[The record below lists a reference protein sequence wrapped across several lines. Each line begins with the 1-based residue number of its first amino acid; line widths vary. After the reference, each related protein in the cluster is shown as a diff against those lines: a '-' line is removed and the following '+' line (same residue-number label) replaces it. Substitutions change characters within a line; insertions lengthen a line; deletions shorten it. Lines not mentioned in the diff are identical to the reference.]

1 MKKNGFITSA
11 LLYGMLALFL
21 VLMLGSLAI
30 LSNRKLS
37 MDKLKEASIADT
49 KAGDEVVETES
60 ALAYDYI
67 NNRLD
72 FNNGDGHIYRGN
84 TPNNYINFNG
94 STWRIVSIEPDHTL
108 KIISVTEENQAYNTN
123 EPNEGEDF
131 DPIEWGARNSLNLYL
146 NGDYLNSLTSKALI
160 SQHNFDV
167 GTVSGDE
174 DNLEDIKALTQDVTW
189 NGSVGLISISDYFNS
204 NSEEKCR
211 NFDSDSAECASS
223 TYINGTMTVTTNGE
237 EVYIISDSGY
247 NLQSVT
253 EPSDVKPVVYLKS
266 GTRISSGDGS
276 KSTPFEVE
284 TS

>member
-49 KAGDEVVETES
+49 KAGDEEVETES

-72 FNNGDGHIYRGN
+72 FNNGDGHIYRGDS
-84 TPNNYINFNG
+84 PNNYINFNG

-108 KIISVTEENQAYNTN
+108 KIISETAENQAYNIK

-146 NGDYLNSLTSKALI
+146 NGDYLNNLTSKALI

-211 NFDSDSAECASS
+211 NFKDFDANDCPST
-223 TYINGTMTVTTNGE
+223 TYINDTLTLSTNGE
-237 EVYIISDSGY
+237 QVYMIDAGY
-247 NLQSVT
+247 KLQDIKTPSSVR
-253 EPSDVKPVVYLKS
+253 PVLYLKS

-276 KSTPFEVE
+276 ESTPFEVE

>member
-30 LSNRKLS
+30 LSSRKLS
-37 MDKLKEASIADT
+37 MDKLKQASIADT
-49 KAGDEVVETES
+49 KAGDEEVETES

-67 NNRLD
+67 NQYVNY
-72 FNNGDGHIYRGN
+72 NNGGYIYRGN
-84 TPNNYINFNG
+84 NPNNYITFNG
-94 STWRIVSIEPDHTL
+94 EEAGWRIISVEPDHTL
-108 KIISVTEENQAYNTN
+108 KIISVTEENQAYNTY
-123 EPNEGEDF
+123 EPNESEDF

-146 NGDYLNSLTSKALI
+146 NGDYLNNLTSKALI

-211 NFDSDSAECASS
+211 NFKDFDANDCPST
-223 TYINGTMTVTTNGE
+223 TYINDTLTLSTNGE
-237 EVYIISDSGY
+237 QVYMIDAGY
-247 NLQSVT
+247 KLQDIKTPFSVR
-253 EPSDVKPVVYLKS
+253 PVLYLKS

-276 KSTPFEVE
+276 EGSPYVVE
-284 TS
+284 

>member
-49 KAGDEVVETES
+49 KAGDEEVETES

-72 FNNGDGHIYRGN
+72 FNNGDGHIYRGDS
-84 TPNNYINFNG
+84 PNNYINFNG

-108 KIISVTEENQAYNTN
+108 KIISETEEKQAYNTN

-146 NGDYLNSLTSKALI
+146 NGDYLNNLTSKALI

-253 EPSDVKPVVYLKS
+253 EPSDVKPVIYLKS

-276 KSTPFEVE
+276 EGSPYVVE
-284 TS
+284 

>member
-49 KAGDEVVETES
+49 KAGDEEVETES

-67 NNRLD
+67 NQYVNY
-72 FNNGDGHIYRGN
+72 NNGGYIYRGN
-84 TPNNYINFNG
+84 NPNNYITFNG

-108 KIISVTEENQAYNTN
+108 KIISETAENQAYNTY

-146 NGDYLNSLTSKALI
+146 NGDYLNDLTSKALI

-174 DNLEDIKALTQDVTW
+174 DDLEDIKALTQDVTW

-204 NSEEKCR
+204 NSEESCR

-247 NLQSVT
+247 KLQDIKTPSSVR
-253 EPSDVKPVVYLKS
+253 SVLYLKS

-276 KSTPFEVE
+276 ESTPFEVE